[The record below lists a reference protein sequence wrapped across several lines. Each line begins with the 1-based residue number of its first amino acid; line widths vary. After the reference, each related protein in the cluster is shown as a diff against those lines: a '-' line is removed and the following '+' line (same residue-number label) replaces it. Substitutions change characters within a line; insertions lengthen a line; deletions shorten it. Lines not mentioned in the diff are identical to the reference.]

1 MNHKGKTIKAYFTIG
16 LALLLSACAGGLSGN
31 SEMYGEI
38 KTGVET
44 SRTRIGN

>member
-1 MNHKGKTIKAYFTIG
+1 MKAYFITG
-16 LALLLSACAGGLSGN
+16 LVLLLSACAGGLSGSGS

>member
-1 MNHKGKTIKAYFTIG
+1 MKTFFTIG
-16 LALLLSACAGGLSGN
+16 LVLLLSACAGGLSGN
-31 SEMYGEI
+31 GSSEMYGEI